1 MQIIDCQFQT
11 FGFQSGNNEFGL
23 NENFKSELEQSL
35 RQVSFPTPENRIQFK
50 LSQEIIQK
58 FTMDFEYFNT
68 RHENILCDERLN
80 YKYDGCFLLEKYRIG
95 VEIQFRPDFLK
106 DVARFQ
112 MGFYRERIK
121 AMIYIVATDRTT
133 INHTYTTMPEFGQV
147 TSHLDLLNW
156 LEVPVLVIGI
166 NCNNNDQNAH

>member
-1 MQIIDCQFQT
+1 
-11 FGFQSGNNEFGL
+11 
-23 NENFKSELEQSL
+23 
-35 RQVSFPTPENRIQFK
+35 
-50 LSQEIIQK
+50 
-58 FTMDFEYFNT
+58 MDFEYFNT
-68 RHENILCDERLN
+68 RRENILCDERLN
-80 YKYDGCFLLEKYRIG
+80 YKYDGCFLIETNRIG

-147 TSHLDLLNW
+147 TSHLNLLNW

-166 NCNNNDQNAH
+166 NCNNNEQNAH

>member
-1 MQIIDCQFQT
+1 MQIIKCKFQT
-11 FGFQSGNNEFGL
+11 IGFEIGNNDFGL
-23 NENFKSELEQSL
+23 NENFISELEQSL

-50 LSQEIIQK
+50 LSQQIIRQ
-58 FTMDFEYFNT
+58 FEMDFEYFNT
-68 RHENILCDERLN
+68 KRENILCDERLN
-80 YKYDGCFLLEKYRIG
+80 YKYDGCFLIETNRIG

-147 TSHLDLLNW
+147 TTHLNLFNW
-156 LEVPVLVIGI
+156 LQVPILVIGI
-166 NCNNNDQNAH
+166 NCSVN

>member
-1 MQIIDCQFQT
+1 MQIINCKFQT
-11 FGFQSGNNEFGL
+11 IGFEIENNEFGL
-23 NENFKSELEQSL
+23 NENFISELEQSL

-50 LSQEIIQK
+50 LSQQIIRQ
-58 FTMDFEYFNT
+58 FEMDFEYFNT
-68 RHENILCDERLN
+68 KRENILCDERLN
-80 YKYDGCFLLEKYRIG
+80 YKYDGCFLIETNRIG

-147 TSHLDLLNW
+147 TFHLNLFNW
-156 LEVPVLVIGI
+156 LQVPILVIGI
-166 NCNNNDQNAH
+166 NCSVN

>member
-1 MQIIDCQFQT
+1 MQIINCKFQT
-11 FGFQSGNNEFGL
+11 IGFEIENNEFGL
-23 NENFKSELEQSL
+23 NENFISELEQSL

-50 LSQEIIQK
+50 LSQQIIRQ
-58 FTMDFEYFNT
+58 FEMDFEYFNT
-68 RHENILCDERLN
+68 KRENILCDERLN
-80 YKYDGCFLLEKYRIG
+80 YKYDGCFLIETNRIG

-147 TSHLDLLNW
+147 TFHLNLFNW
-156 LEVPVLVIGI
+156 LQFPILVIGI
-166 NCNNNDQNAH
+166 NCSDN

>member
-1 MQIIDCQFQT
+1 MQIINCKFQT
-11 FGFQSGNNEFGL
+11 IGFEIENNEFGL
-23 NENFKSELEQSL
+23 NENFISELEQSL

-50 LSQEIIQK
+50 LSQQIIRQ
-58 FTMDFEYFNT
+58 FEMDFEYFNT
-68 RHENILCDERLN
+68 KRENILCDERLN
-80 YKYDGCFLLEKYRIG
+80 YKYDGCFLIETNRIG

-147 TSHLDLLNW
+147 TFHLNLFNW
-156 LEVPVLVIGI
+156 LQVPILVIGI
-166 NCNNNDQNAH
+166 NCSDN

>member
-1 MQIIDCQFQT
+1 MQIINCKFQT
-11 FGFQSGNNEFGL
+11 IGFEIENNEFGL
-23 NENFKSELEQSL
+23 NENFISELEQSL

-50 LSQEIIQK
+50 LSQQIIRQ
-58 FTMDFEYFNT
+58 FEMDFEYFNT
-68 RHENILCDERLN
+68 KRENILCDERLN
-80 YKYDGCFLLEKYRIG
+80 YKYDGCFLIETNRIG

-147 TSHLDLLNW
+147 TFHLNLFNW
-156 LEVPVLVIGI
+156 LQVPILVIGI
-166 NCNNNDQNAH
+166 NCSEN